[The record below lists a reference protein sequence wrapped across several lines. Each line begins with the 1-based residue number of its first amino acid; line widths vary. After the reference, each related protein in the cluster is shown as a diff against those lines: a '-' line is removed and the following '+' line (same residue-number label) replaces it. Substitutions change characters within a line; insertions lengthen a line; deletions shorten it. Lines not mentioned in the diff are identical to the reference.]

1 MPSFRPTELW
11 NAEPHTLAKIEIVRR
26 YLFLWFRILG
36 TRNDR
41 LAYIDG
47 FSGPGRYL
55 NSDQSSPIAA
65 LASAKAAF
73 DELMQS
79 GGSPSEW
86 YFYFIEEKARF
97 TSSLKIVIAET
108 TWPRPFKVDVQ
119 TGTFEKKLDDVLDY
133 IRKLPGGMPPT
144 FAFID
149 PFGATG
155 VPFTHVANIL
165 KHRSCEVLIN
175 LDSDGIG
182 RLVAAQ
188 SIEKNKDHLDAIFG
202 GEMWKER
209 LDPRAPMLTLCAQ
222 VLALY
227 KERLRSLPNV
237 NYTFAFA
244 MKSKLGTLNYHL
256 VFASQLAIGL
266 KKMKEAMK
274 AVDKSGSY
282 SFSDDTVGQ
291 RRLWDFSDPEQ
302 PANRMLTQIG
312 GTWRPYKHFEDFAL
326 NETPFENPK
335 SMLQHLKSKGR
346 TEVQWLGKPS
356 KTGFPEERIK
366 AIKLNP

>member
-1 MPSFRPTELW
+1 MPSFKPTDLW

-26 YLFLWFRILG
+26 YLYLWFFILG
-36 TRNDR
+36 SQNHK

-47 FSGPGRYL
+47 FAGPGRYL
-55 NSDQSSPIAA
+55 NSDQGSPIAA
-65 LASAKAAF
+65 LTAARDAS
-73 DELMQS
+73 LQLVSS
-79 GGSPSEW
+79 GRSPQEW
-86 YFYFIEEKARF
+86 FFFIEREPEFASR
-97 TSSLKIVIAET
+97 LQNVIAET
-108 TWPRPFKVDVQ
+108 AWPTQFKVEVH
-119 TGTFEKKLDDVLDY
+119 TGTFEEKLNGVLQR

-155 VPFTHVANIL
+155 VPFSHVAEIL
-165 KHRSCEVLIN
+165 KNRSCEVLIN

-202 GEMWKER
+202 GNMWKDR

-227 KERLRSLPNV
+227 KERLRSLQNI
-237 NYTFAFA
+237 NYSFAFA

-282 SFSDDTVGQ
+282 SFSDDSVGQ
-291 RRLWDFSDPEQ
+291 GRLWDFSDPEQ
-302 PANRMLTQIG
+302 PANRMLTQLG
-312 GTWRPYKHFEDFAL
+312 GSWRPYKDFDDFAL
-326 NETPFENPK
+326 NETPFANPK
-335 SMLQHLKSKGR
+335 SMLQYLKSKGK
-346 TEVQWLGKPS
+346 TEVQWLGNPS
-356 KTGFPEERIK
+356 RTGFPEEKIRL
-366 AIKLNP
+366 IKLNP

>member
-1 MPSFRPTELW
+1 MPSFKPTDLW

-26 YLFLWFRILG
+26 YLYLWFLILG
-36 TRNDR
+36 SQNPR

-47 FSGPGRYL
+47 FAGPGRYL
-55 NSDQSSPIAA
+55 NSDQGSPIAA
-65 LASAKAAF
+65 LTAARDAFSQLASKGRLPQKWF
-73 DELMQS
+73 
-79 GGSPSEW
+79 
-86 YFYFIEEKARF
+86 FFFIERDAEFASR
-97 TSSLKIVIAET
+97 LKGVIAESV
-108 TWPRPFKVDVQ
+108 WPPEFEIDVQ
-119 TGTFEKKLDDVLDY
+119 TGTFQEKLPDVLLK
-133 IRKLPGGMPPT
+133 IRQSPGGMPPT

-155 VPFTHVANIL
+155 VPFSHVAEIL
-165 KHRSCEVLIN
+165 KNRSCEVLIN
-175 LDSDGIG
+175 LDSDGVG

-202 GEMWKER
+202 GNMWKER
-209 LDPRAPMLTLCAQ
+209 LEPRAPMLMLCAQ

-266 KKMKEAMK
+266 RKMKEAMK

-291 RRLWDFSDPEQ
+291 RSFWDFSDPEQ
-302 PANRMLTQIG
+302 PAKRMLAELG
-312 GTWRPYKHFEDFAL
+312 STWRPYKDFEDFSL

-335 SMLQHLKSKGR
+335 SMLKTLKLKGQV
-346 TEVQWLGKPS
+346 EVQWLGPPS
-356 KTGFPEERIK
+356 KSGFPEERIK

>member
-1 MPSFRPTELW
+1 MPSFKPTDLW

-26 YLFLWFRILG
+26 YLFLRFRILG
-36 TRNDR
+36 TSSNR

-65 LASAKAAF
+65 LTSAKAAF
-73 DELMQS
+73 DQLVGS
-79 GGSPSEW
+79 GRTPTEW
-86 YFYFIEEKARF
+86 YFYFIDEKVNF
-97 TSSLKIVIAET
+97 TSSLQSVIGET
-108 TWPRPFKVDVQ
+108 AWPAQFKVDVQ
-119 TGTFEKKLDDVLDY
+119 TGTFEEKLNSVLDKL
-133 IRKLPGGMPPT
+133 RKLPGGMPPT

-155 VPFTHVANIL
+155 VPFPHVAEIL
-165 KHRSCEVLIN
+165 KYRSCEVLIN

-202 GEMWKER
+202 GNMWKDR

-227 KERLRSLPNV
+227 KERLRSLQNID
-237 NYTFAFA
+237 YSFAFA

-266 KKMKEAMK
+266 RKMKEAMK

-291 RRLWDFSDPEQ
+291 GRLWDFSDPEQ
-302 PANRMLTQIG
+302 PANRMLSQLG
-312 GTWRPYKHFEDFAL
+312 GSWRPYKDFDDFAL
-326 NETPFENPK
+326 NETPFANPK
-335 SMLQHLKSKGR
+335 SMLQHLKSSGK
-346 TEVQWLGKPS
+346 TEVQWLGNPS
-356 KTGFPEERIK
+356 RTGFPEERIRF
-366 AIKLNP
+366 IMLNP